1 MNNIHWFQYPGV
13 VPVGLFYWENEQD
26 TYCKSILYMH
36 GCIYACAKLSN
47 NIHSAPKLF
56 SIQVRST
63 GFMYV
68 INIFSLDMSAKK
80 YAGSN
85 KALRPHRHIL
95 NLLNHREEQAC
106 CI

>member
-1 MNNIHWFQYPGV
+1 
-13 VPVGLFYWENEQD
+13 
-26 TYCKSILYMH
+26 
-36 GCIYACAKLSN
+36 
-47 NIHSAPKLF
+47 
-56 SIQVRST
+56 
-63 GFMYV
+63 MYV

-106 CI
+106 CISQILEGEEELGVISPNTACFFKQQHFCRKKLQNKEVL